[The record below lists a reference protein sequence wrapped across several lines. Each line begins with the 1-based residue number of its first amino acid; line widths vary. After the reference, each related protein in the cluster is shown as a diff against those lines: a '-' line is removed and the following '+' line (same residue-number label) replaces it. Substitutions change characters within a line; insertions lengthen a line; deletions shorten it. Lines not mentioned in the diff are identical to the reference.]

1 MSWLLIKYASGTET
15 SQSQYSTAD
24 ILQFFQESEINLL
37 KAAGLNKV
45 LSSKNATYATAR
57 YHEFF
62 NQAIIPQPCRAM
74 FLITQ
79 LQNSERA
86 TKKQLQM
93 PIFSTYIQK
102 FSVFFR
108 CT

>member
-37 KAAGLNKV
+37 KAGLNKV
-45 LSSKNATYATAR
+45 PSSKKTTYATAR

-62 NQAIIPQPCRAM
+62 NQAIIPKLCRAM

-79 LQNSERA
+79 LQISERA